1 MEFGIFPV
9 KQIKIKKMA
18 KLKDVQMSMGTFQDP
33 SNDVDPAQEIANM
46 AMQDA
51 TNVTEEYVIYKLV
64 DTKRKG
70 RVYIDGIDDDILNP
84 KTKNRERIWLLS
96 GTSSIWSTELVEQ
109 LKDKDFVRNN
119 RRSLQ
124 FEAGILRV
132 PKWDERMLEF
142 IKNCRHL
149 IDNPNRR
156 TGSKFEFFEYNPA
169 KQQAEALKREMLEID
184 MAIAAREMPIVKA
197 RKLASFFGIVFFDE
211 LGQPKSDDGIR
222 RELMLFAKRDP
233 KKFQA
238 NLESKEVEIAFLV
251 KKAIL
256 ESKIDIGGANG
267 NVSWAAGGFITKVPT
282 ARKNEIHKYLVELA
296 MTNSD
301 EGMMFLEQL
310 NSKVK

>member
-1 MEFGIFPV
+1 
-9 KQIKIKKMA
+9 MA

-33 SNDVDPAQEIANM
+33 SEQVDVAQELANI
-46 AMQDA
+46 AMQNA
-51 TNVTEEYVIYKLV
+51 TKLEEEYVIYKLV

-70 RVYIDGIDDDILNP
+70 RLYIDGIDDDILNP
-84 KTKNRERIWLLS
+84 KTKSRERIWLLS
-96 GTSSIWSTELVEQ
+96 GTSSIWSTDLVEQ

-124 FEAGILRV
+124 FESGILRV

-169 KQQAEALKREMLEID
+169 KQQAEALKKEMLEID
-184 MAIAAREMPIVKA
+184 MAIAAKEMPIEKA
-197 RKLASFFGIVFFDE
+197 RKLASFLGIIFYDE
-211 LGQPKSDDGIR
+211 LGQPKTDDGIR

-233 KKFQA
+233 KRFQA
-238 NLESKEVEIAFLV
+238 NLESKEVEISYLV
-251 KKAIL
+251 KKAII
-256 ESKIDIGGANG
+256 EAKIDIGGSGG
-267 NVSWAAGGFITKVPT
+267 NVTWANGGFIAKVPS
-282 ARKNEIHKYLVELA
+282 ARKNEIHEYLVELA

-301 EGMMFLEQL
+301 EGKSFLDML
-310 NSKVK
+310 NSKIK

>member
-1 MEFGIFPV
+1 
-9 KQIKIKKMA
+9 MA
-18 KLKDVQMSMGTFQDP
+18 KLQDVQLSMNGEEKSGLD
-33 SNDVDPAQEIANM
+33 AIADEVSSIAKKDSPTVEN
-46 AMQDA
+46 
-51 TNVTEEYVIYKLV
+51 EYVIFKLV

-124 FEAGILRV
+124 FEGGVMRV

-142 IKNCRHL
+142 VRVCRHL

-169 KQQAEALKREMLEID
+169 KQQEEALKKEMLEID
-184 MAIAAREMPIVKA
+184 MAIAAREMPIDKA
-197 RKLASFFGIVFFDE
+197 RKLANFFGIIFYDE

-233 KKFQA
+233 KRFQQ
-238 NLESKEVEIAFLV
+238 NLESKEVEIAYLI
-251 KKAIL
+251 KKAIID
-256 ESKIDIGGANG
+256 SKIDLGGTDG
-267 NVSWAAGGFITKVPT
+267 NVSWSNGGFIAKIPV
-282 ARKNEIHKYLVELA
+282 ARKSQTQQYLVELA

-301 EGMMFLEQL
+301 EGKQFLEQL
-310 NSKVK
+310 QKIVK